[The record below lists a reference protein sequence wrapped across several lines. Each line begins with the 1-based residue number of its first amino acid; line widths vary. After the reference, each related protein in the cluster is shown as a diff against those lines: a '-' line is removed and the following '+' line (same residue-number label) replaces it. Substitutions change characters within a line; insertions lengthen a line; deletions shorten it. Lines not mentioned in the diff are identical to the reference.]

1 MAHRDSR
8 VVFVGN
14 IPYGMTEEA
23 LIEVFRTVGPVVGF
37 RLVFDRETGKPKG
50 YGFCEF
56 PDHETAMSAVRNLHG
71 YEVQGRPLRVDI
83 AESDPMVE
91 GKTTQHGEIKDRN
104 DGPGGGHGS
113 RWGPPKND
121 FKNDFAN
128 FMNDLPSGVNVPL
141 GKSSLDL
148 ISQAL
153 ASIPHPQLMQTLSQM
168 KGYVANYPDRA
179 RALLVAHPQLSYAFF
194 QAMLMNKIVD
204 PAILE
209 RMLKA
214 TTQAAAP
221 PPAPAPVPP
230 LPQPYSYPPAMQP
243 AAYAPPPQS
252 YYGMP
257 PSQQMPQ
264 SMPPPPVP
272 PAAAAQQP
280 LPADQRAMLMQVLSL
295 SQDQVNAL
303 PPTERAAIMQLR
315 SQFAGVLQQ

>member
-1 MAHRDSR
+1 MAHPDSR

-91 GKTTQHGEIKDRN
+91 GKTTHQGVINERDVRA
-104 DGPGGGHGS
+104 DSAGHGG
-113 RWGPPKND
+113 RWGPP
-121 FKNDFAN
+121 KNDFAN
-128 FMNDLPSGVNVPL
+128 FMNDLPSGVSIPP
-141 GKSSLDL
+141 GKSSLDV

-153 ASIPHPQLMQTLSQM
+153 ASIPHPQLMQTLNQM
-168 KGYVANYPDRA
+168 KAYVGNYPDRA

-214 TTQAAAP
+214 TTQSAAP
-221 PPAPAPVPP
+221 PLPTPAPPP
-230 LPQPYSYPPAMQP
+230 PQPQMYPPPMQQQP
-243 AAYAPPPQS
+243 AQYPPPQS

-257 PSQQMPQ
+257 P
-264 SMPPPPVP
+264 PPVP
-272 PAAAAQQP
+272 QAVPPPTPAPAAAVAAAP

-295 SQDQVNAL
+295 SQEQVNAL

-315 SQFAGVLQQ
+315 SQFAGVLHQ

>member
-91 GKTTQHGEIKDRN
+91 GKTTQHGEIKDR
-104 DGPGGGHGS
+104 DRPDHGPAGGHGS
-113 RWGPPKND
+113 RWGPPKAND

-128 FMNDLPSGVNVPL
+128 FMNDLPGGVAVPM
-141 GKSSLDL
+141 GKNSLDI

-153 ASIPHPQLMQTLSQM
+153 ASIPHAQLMQTLSQM
-168 KGYVANYPDRA
+168 KAYVSNYPDRA

-209 RMLKA
+209 RMLNA

-221 PPAPAPVPP
+221 PPAPMPVQPP
-230 LPQPYSYPPAMQP
+230 PQQPYSYPPPMQP

-257 PSQQMPQ
+257 PPQ
-264 SMPPPPVP
+264 PVPQAMPPPP
-272 PAAAAQQP
+272 AP
-280 LPADQRAMLMQVLSL
+280 LAADQRAMLMQVLSL

-303 PPTERAAIMQLR
+303 PPPERAAIMQLR

>member
-1 MAHRDSR
+1 
-8 VVFVGN
+8 
-14 IPYGMTEEA
+14 MTEEA

-91 GKTTQHGEIKDRN
+91 GKTTQHGVIHGEQ
-104 DGPGGGHGS
+104 GGGGGGGHNS
-113 RWGPPKND
+113 RWGPPKNEPSGPP
-121 FKNDFAN
+121 KNAFNN
-128 FMNDLPSGVNVPL
+128 FMNDLPPGVSVPP
-141 GKSSLDL
+141 GKSSLDV

-153 ASIPHPQLMQTLSQM
+153 ASIPHAQLMQTLSQM
-168 KGYVANYPDRA
+168 KAYVANYPDRA

-209 RMLKA
+209 RMLNA

-221 PPAPAPVPP
+221 QPAHTPVPP
-230 LPQPYSYPPAMQP
+230 PPQPYSYPPPVQP
-243 AAYAPPPQS
+243 ASYGQPPPQS

-257 PSQQMPQ
+257 PPPLPQ
-264 SMPPPPVP
+264 AMPPPPAPAPTV
-272 PAAAAQQP
+272 AAAAAP

-295 SQDQVNAL
+295 SQEQVNAL